1 MTDQPTKGPFIAV
14 PFNDLIWV
22 TKKENSHLN
31 LQEVSNL
38 RHILAAFHGP
48 DREANA
54 ALFLRA
60 QHMDELVDAVRQA
73 AVWFRDYAAVHRIKG
88 DADKA
93 KRNSD
98 RADFLGAVFA
108 KIQEDK

>member
-22 TKKENSHLN
+22 TKKENSHLD

-54 ALFLRA
+54 ALFL
-60 QHMDELVDAVRQA
+60 HMAELVEA
-73 AVWFRDYAAVHRIKG
+73 ATDLLTHCGFDYDPSDI
-88 DADKA
+88 DEEDKA
-93 KRNSD
+93 KERRL
-98 RADFLGAVFA
+98 RAIIA
-108 KIQEDK
+108 KIQEKA

>member
-1 MTDQPTKGPFIAV
+1 MTDQPTKGPCIAV

-54 ALFLRA
+54 KLFLRA
-60 QHMDELVDAVRQA
+60 QHMDELVEA
-73 AVWFRDYAAVHRIKG
+73 ATDLLTHCGFDYDPSDI
-88 DADKA
+88 DETDKA
-93 KRNSD
+93 KERRV
-98 RADFLGAVFA
+98 RAILA
-108 KIQEDK
+108 KIQGEK